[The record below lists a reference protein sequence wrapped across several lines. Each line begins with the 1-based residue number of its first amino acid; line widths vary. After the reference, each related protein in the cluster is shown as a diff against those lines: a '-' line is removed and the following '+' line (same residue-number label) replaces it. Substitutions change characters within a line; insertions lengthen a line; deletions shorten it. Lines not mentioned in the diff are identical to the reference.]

1 MSHCPPGC
9 HVNFNISPFLFQ
21 RCSETN
27 TQVQNVHSRSLRKAL
42 YNGYRRSTS
51 CIGSDSL
58 IRILD
63 CLLVTGWKSV
73 FYQSTK
79 HTAEIKLSRHLRDCN
94 MSDHFQNFS
103 LAFFVDLKW
112 NLGSSEPASSDSRTE
127 QDVRRNARQVFL
139 VPLLSC
145 IGRRFLRALQQNRAH
160 TRLLYLLSNSCKCP
174 WLVKPFPALRV
185 KENYQLC

>member
-9 HVNFNISPFLFQ
+9 HVNFNISP
-21 RCSETN
+21 SETN

-51 CIGSDSL
+51 CMGRDSL

-73 FYQSTK
+73 LYQSTK
-79 HTAEIKLSRHLRDCN
+79 HTAEIELSRHLRDCN

-103 LAFFVDLKW
+103 PAFFVDLKW

-160 TRLLYLLSNSCKCP
+160 TRKYP

-185 KENYQLC
+185 KENYQLS

>member
-21 RCSETN
+21 QCSETN

-51 CIGSDSL
+51 CMGRDSL
-58 IRILD
+58 IRIID

-73 FYQSTK
+73 LNQSTK
-79 HTAEIKLSRHLRDCN
+79 HTAEIELSRHLRDCN

-127 QDVRRNARQVFL
+127 QDVRRNARQKRKKKIRNGTPRGPFAVL
-139 VPLLSC
+139 EKRKHVY
-145 IGRRFLRALQQNRAH
+145 IYKALQFEKISMKNSHLLFSHERAVD
-160 TRLLYLLSNSCKCP
+160 RIN
-174 WLVKPFPALRV
+174 
-185 KENYQLC
+185 